1 MSAITN
7 LSVGE
12 ILAMGF
18 IVLIGLHLAVRVA
31 TAAYFRSKT
40 DFERKHHGTKK

>member
-1 MSAITN
+1 MSTLTN
-7 LSVGE
+7 LSVVE
-12 ILAMGF
+12 ILALGF
-18 IVLIGLHLAVRVA
+18 VALIGLHLAVRVA